1 MVPPMVRARRPNL
14 HARRARSPPL
24 SIPNWIQEKSS
35 RPSRDAGRDKLPMR
49 NSDFKWFTLDLT
61 PALSSEER
69 ENSSPLF

>member
-1 MVPPMVRARRPNL
+1 
-14 HARRARSPPL
+14 
-24 SIPNWIQEKSS
+24 
-35 RPSRDAGRDKLPMR
+35 MR